1 MKKTNYLEFLEINKN
16 YLELKRLSSKFY
28 FKNNIGWLN
37 KKNLEEFFPPMNS
50 KNINKEKTEIDLI
63 IDSYKIDLIL
73 NKIRDKKSLMTDLD
87 SRIKGEGFTEE
98 NIVAFLK
105 ERFNISGEEF
115 EKNKILLNLML
126 MISNVKDSKF
136 SFLPKKLDN
145 VVLFKSIYENIL
157 KKIKDNGFDN
167 LEEYN
172 LLLETLRSEENL
184 DILSNGETKL
194 IKIKNHYYYND
205 KTVIME
211 EKDFLSLNPDYKKEN
226 EFIRLEDV
234 EDKLKEYVLAWDTKK
249 GEFEITQPD
258 LFANKNMDRKL
269 NELFFDF
276 KEQLNKDLL
285 KINAYSEK
293 IKKEI
298 KEIVDENAINVLQFL
313 GKSHYSY
320 NDFLNGDFEFYKAD
334 TELLYLNLEDKSEKI
349 DLNQEYYFVYDP
361 LASRVREVSKSIKRD
376 SKSTKTFSLLKKD
389 FTPVNAESWSE
400 YDKNKKSK
408 INLYSLEDINS
419 LVKKIGD

>member
-1 MKKTNYLEFLEINKN
+1 MKETTHLEILEINEN

-37 KKNLEEFFPPMNS
+37 KKNLEEFFLPMNS
-50 KNINKEKTEIDLI
+50 KSINKEKTEIDLI
-63 IDSYKIDLIL
+63 INSYKIDLIL
-73 NKIRDKKSLMTDLD
+73 NKIRDKKSIMTDLL
-87 SRIKGEGFTEE
+87 SRIKSKGFTEE
-98 NIVAFLK
+98 DIVVFLK
-105 ERFNISGEEF
+105 ERFNISAENF
-115 EKNKILLNLML
+115 EKNQILLNLML
-126 MISNVKDSKF
+126 MKSNAKENDF
-136 SFLPKKLDN
+136 SFIPKKLDN
-145 VVLFKSIYENIL
+145 ILLFKSIYENIL

-172 LLLETLRSEENL
+172 LLLETLSSEENL
-184 DILSNGETKL
+184 DILSNKKTKL
-194 IKIKNHYYYND
+194 IKIKNHYYYKD
-205 KTVIME
+205 KTVIMD

-226 EFIRLEDV
+226 EFITLEDV

-249 GEFEITQPD
+249 EKFEITQPH

-269 NELFFDF
+269 NNLFFDF
-276 KEQLNKDLL
+276 KEQFNKDLL
-285 KINAYSEK
+285 KINAYPEK
-293 IKKEI
+293 VKKEI
-298 KEIVDENAINVLQFL
+298 KEIVDENPINVLQFL

-349 DLNQEYYFVYDP
+349 DLNEEYYFVYDR
-361 LASRVREVSKSIKRD
+361 LASRIREVSKSIKRD

-389 FTPVNAESWSE
+389 FTPVNADSWSE

-419 LVKKIGD
+419 LVKKTGY